1 MSERDRP
8 IRDALDNVSRQI
20 TNVRR
25 KVAKSTNEKLDSLY
39 GNILASP
46 ATVVI
51 LLVIIAAF
59 FAQQGMSF
67 QDQIDDDVEIFL
79 PDGAPST
86 ELLLEVREEW
96 STDLTII
103 YIKTNNADPT
113 LDENGKPMWTKGED
127 NITDKSILEE
137 ISWVEG
143 DDRNIGGDSISRGI
157 DYDKN
162 DHGRNDGVLWII
174 SPAQIIKEINS
185 ADGRFNNSF
194 CNNIV
199 DTRDPGELVS
209 FDIPCD
215 MLPPG
220 GEYAIPEQ
228 TQIDR
233 IIEESNGSFEA
244 LIKDTNDMDP
254 YYDSDGDG
262 DPTNDMDGDGIWD
275 TTAIIVGM
283 SQDFDS
289 MEDFADFKELMNH
302 FEKVVEN
309 RPGYEDESNPALEEM
324 TVTGL
329 NKVLEDVSEEIYE
342 DLLMI
347 LPWSVLFTII
357 IITILHRSAKVV
369 VITGLPIVM
378 ALAVTFGSSVIL
390 NFTLTPMI
398 VATFPILIGLGV
410 DYALHMVN
418 RIEEVRR
425 KELVRLTDE
434 NERRRR
440 KGQKL
445 QEVPDLWDLD
455 FYKKCV
461 LEMTN
466 STGVAVLISAMTT
479 IIGFSVLIAP
489 QIVTV
494 APIRSVGM
502 TLVIGISSTLFFSI
516 ILVPTLAWMLGFN
529 KRTNPSMWKNIGKM
543 PVKGFLVILIIAGS
557 ITFSGVMMWSGEMD
571 KSITGSDQTPD
582 NIDSIESLS
591 EYSSY
596 FSGGQTSLFIFSAE
610 DRPNDNNTDQIRDL
624 PVLDV
629 IDGLENRIDDV
640 ERTNTT
646 SIVTFLRTI
655 PVQIGWDAP
664 VIGGNYVYKDS
675 LWNFLHEPCWTS
687 NDPVEC
693 NAWILLD
700 ASGPGGR
707 EQLRKDMVNVVFDTL
722 SDEVLSM
729 LLNEDGTK
737 GIVYVTQP
745 YMNLDYASELRDD
758 IDLMLNEDTGLSGTG
773 ASKLT
778 GGLPVSLDINEGI
791 HGAQNLTT
799 IVTMIILTIVLS
811 FVFRSVRLGV
821 YTMIPVA
828 VVILWQPILM
838 DSSDVNVN
846 IFTAMIGTIVF
857 GIGVDDSIHVMHRIQ
872 EEGETPTGIANS
884 IEETGQ
890 TIFETTIT
898 TVSGIAAGFLVTFPG
913 LENFFMIMCL
923 LIIFAFITST
933 FLLPAIFTLEH
944 ATRAKIK
951 GEPNWI
957 DYGEGI
963 SIASPLTMKPMD
975 AVLHNSED

>member
-1 MSERDRP
+1 MVQDPTIFRLIMSERGGP
-8 IRDALDNVSRQI
+8 IREALNTVSEQFSSI
-20 TNVRR
+20 RR
-25 KVAKSTNEKLDSLY
+25 RIGDSTTKKLDSMY
-39 GNILASP
+39 GNILSSP

-59 FAQQGMSF
+59 FAQQGMAF

-96 STDLTII
+96 STDITVI
-103 YIKTNNADPT
+103 YIQTDNAVPKNNPET
-113 LDENGKPMWTKGED
+113 GQPEWVKGET
-127 NITDKSILEE
+127 NITEKSILEE

-157 DYDKN
+157 DYDKD

-194 CNNIV
+194 CQNIV
-199 DTRDPGELVS
+199 DTRDPANLIG

-228 TQIDR
+228 AQIDR
-233 IIEESNGSFEA
+233 IIEESNGSFDA
-244 LIKDTNDMDP
+244 LIKDT
-254 YYDSDGDG
+254 
-262 DPTNDMDGDGIWD
+262 DGDGIWD

-283 SQDFDS
+283 SQDFDQ
-289 MEDFADFKELMNH
+289 MEDFADFKELMEH
-302 FEKVVEN
+302 FENVVDN
-309 RPGYEDESNPALEEM
+309 RPDAQLEIM

-329 NKVLEDVSEEIYE
+329 NKVLEDISEEIYQ

-357 IITILHRSAKVV
+357 VITILHRSFKVV
-369 VITGLPIVM
+369 IITGLPIVM

-390 NFTLTPMI
+390 DITLTPMI

-410 DYALHMVN
+410 DYSLHMVN

-425 KELVRLTDE
+425 KELAKIHDE

-440 KGQKL
+440 RGETLNQ
-445 QEVPDLWDLD
+445 VPDLWDLD

-461 LEMTN
+461 LEMTS
-466 STGVAVLISAMTT
+466 STGVAVLLSAMTT
-479 IIGFSVLIAP
+479 IVGFSVLIAP

-494 APIRSVGM
+494 APIRSVGV
-502 TLVIGISSTLFFSI
+502 TLVLGIASTLMFSI
-516 ILVPTLAWMLGFN
+516 ILVPTLAWMTGFH
-529 KRTNPSMWKNIGKM
+529 KRSNPSMWKNIGKI
-543 PVKGFLVILIIAGS
+543 PVKGFLIILIFTTA
-557 ITFSGVMMWSGEMD
+557 ITAKGLLDLEQMNEP
-571 KSITGSDQTPD
+571 ITGSSEAPE
-582 NIDSIESLS
+582 NIDSLDSLA
-591 EYSSY
+591 EYSNY
-596 FSGGQTSLFIFSAE
+596 FSGGQTSLFIFDAE
-610 DRPNDNNTDQIRDL
+610 ERDNQNNTDRIRDI

-629 IDGLENRIDDV
+629 IDGLENRIDNV

-646 SIVTFLRTI
+646 SIITFLRTI
-655 PVQIGWDAP
+655 PVQIGWEAP
-664 VIGGNYVYKDS
+664 VVGGTYLYKDS

-687 NDPVEC
+687 NDPIEC
-693 NAWILLD
+693 GAWILLD

-722 SDEVLSM
+722 SPEVLSM

-745 YMNLDYASELRDD
+745 YMNLNEAAVLRDD
-758 IDLMLNEDTGLSGTG
+758 IDLMLGEDTGLEGTR

-778 GGLPVSLDINEGI
+778 GGLPVSLDINDGI
-791 HGAQNLTT
+791 HGAQSLTT
-799 IVTMIILTIVLS
+799 IVTMIILTIVLAI
-811 FVFRSVRLGV
+811 VFRSIRLGI

-828 VVILWQPILM
+828 VVILWQPLLM
-838 DSSDVNVN
+838 NSPDVNVN

-933 FLLPAIFTLEH
+933 FLLPAVFTLEH
-944 ATRAKIK
+944 TIRARIR
-951 GEPNWI
+951 GEGNWI

-963 SIASPLTMKPMD
+963 ALASPISRKPLD
-975 AVLHNSED
+975 SVLED